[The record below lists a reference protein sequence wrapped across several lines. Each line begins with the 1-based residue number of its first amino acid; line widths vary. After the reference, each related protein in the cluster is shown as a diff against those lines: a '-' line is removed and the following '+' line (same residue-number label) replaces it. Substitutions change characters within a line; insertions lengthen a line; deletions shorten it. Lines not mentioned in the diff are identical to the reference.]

1 MDSTTLVTFLYR
13 SRPDVRTVELFGSW
27 DNFSRPYR
35 MQSDGHR
42 GRGVWTGCHSFEN
55 IICDGDRIN
64 QLRPRNGALK
74 QGGTYW
80 YYYKL
85 DDAEEAYDSAALTTC
100 ACPLLPGQMVNV
112 MEIPIEVIE
121 APQRVCSASANLPT
135 TMDFPMTTNPEDRY
149 KKIYSKPPTKLPR
162 YYCSSD
168 AVRERFAADASMS
181 RDLRYR
187 ERPSSRGVR
196 SIKRVRREEPEYQR
210 PGACK
215 IDVSWD
221 DISALASIPNL
232 DQNMNDLP
240 ELRPF
245 APCPSASPE
254 ERPIT
259 RGQGGLFTDLT
270 KGLGF
275 SFFGSL
281 RQPKKNTH
289 SLSQESAMEFESSP
303 PQIPQYDGT
312 YGESQST
319 QWPLS
324 PPMSELAD
332 EMNWP
337 LPPLNCFR
345 PASSHTPLHGPST
358 PTSAIPILNLNNQSQ
373 SRNNTFHLPV
383 LSSAFSSSTVSDDFH
398 PGFGPNKSIPGSF
411 DMASPTFTAETLDS
425 SFSSSLTTPDR
436 LSFNLDDSN
445 HQYHQT
451 SSEIDSTNFHTGLED
466 LNNRLSALYTDP
478 PSSSHSDS
486 SHSALPS
493 QHKQKPEFLSFL
505 PARAQPLYLQ
515 NVQARRSRSSG
526 DYEQKSNSSCL
537 TLKPTKSGATRGLG
551 ERPFSL
557 CLPVGAGEWDG
568 EDSGFSSDVFGAL
581 GMV

>member
-35 MQSDGHR
+35 MQSDGLR

-64 QLRPRNGALK
+64 QLRPRNGALR

-85 DDAEEAYDSAALTTC
+85 DDAEEAYDSAAMTTC

-112 MEIPIEVIE
+112 LEIPIEVIE

-135 TMDFPMTTNPEDRY
+135 TMEFSMTINPEDRY

-168 AVRERFAADASMS
+168 ALREKFAADASMS

-187 ERPSSRGVR
+187 DRPSSRGVR

-210 PGACK
+210 PGACQ

-221 DISALASIPNL
+221 DISAVANIPNL
-232 DQNMNDLP
+232 DQTMNELP

-245 APCPSASPE
+245 APCPSASLE
-254 ERPIT
+254 ERPVT

-289 SLSQESAMEFESSP
+289 RLSQEFTMEFDDSP
-303 PQIPQYDGT
+303 QQVPQYDGAQD
-312 YGESQST
+312 EPLST

-324 PPMSELAD
+324 PPLSELAD
-332 EMNWP
+332 EENWP

-358 PTSAIPILNLNNQSQ
+358 PTSAIPILNLNSQSQ
-373 SRNNTFHLPV
+373 SRNNTYHQPI
-383 LSSAFSSSTVSDDFH
+383 SSPALSSSTTSDDFH
-398 PGFGPNKSIPGSF
+398 PGFGPSKSIPGSF
-411 DMASPTFTAETLDS
+411 DMASPTFTADTLDS
-425 SFSSSLTTPDR
+425 SFSSNLTTPDR
-436 LSFNLDDSN
+436 LSFNLDTSN
-445 HQYHQT
+445 HQHQT
-451 SSEIDSTNFHTGLED
+451 SDINSTRFHTSLED
-466 LNNRLSALYTDP
+466 LSHRLSALYTDP
-478 PSSSHSDS
+478 PSSSHSS
-486 SHSALPS
+486 SSDQDLSS
-493 QHKQKPEFLSFL
+493 QRKQTTDFLSFF
-505 PARAQPLYLQ
+505 PQRAQPLYLQ

-537 TLKPTKSGATRGLG
+537 TLKPVKSGAAARGG
-551 ERPFSL
+551 ADRPFSL

-568 EDSGFSSDVFGAL
+568 EDSGFSSDVLGAL

>member
-1 MDSTTLVTFLYR
+1 MDSTTLVTFLYK
-13 SRPDVRTVELFGSW
+13 SRPEVRTVELFGSW

-64 QLRPRNGALK
+64 HLRPRNGALR

-80 YYYKL
+80 YYYKV
-85 DDAEEAYDSAALTTC
+85 DDSEEACDTATSTTY

-112 MEIPIEVIE
+112 LEIPIEVIE
-121 APQRVCSASANLPT
+121 APQRVCSASADLPT
-135 TMDFPMTTNPEDRY
+135 TMVMPMTINPEDRY

-168 AVRERFAADASMS
+168 ALRERFASDS
-181 RDLRYR
+181 RLPKTYR
-187 ERPSSRGVR
+187 IRDRPSSRGAR
-196 SIKRVRREEPEYQR
+196 SIKRVRRDEPEYQR
-210 PGACK
+210 PGACR
-215 IDVSWD
+215 IDVSMD
-221 DISALASIPNL
+221 DMSRLANIPDL
-232 DQNMNDLP
+232 DQNMNELP

-254 ERPIT
+254 ERPVT
-259 RGQGGLFTDLT
+259 RGGGGLFTDLT

-289 SLSQESAMEFESSP
+289 HLSQDINMEFDDSP
-303 PQIPQYDGT
+303 QHIPQYDGT
-312 YGESQST
+312 YDEPQIS

-324 PPMSELAD
+324 PPLSELAD
-332 EMNWP
+332 EENWP

-358 PTSAIPILNLNNQSQ
+358 PTSAIPILNLNNQPQTQHPSNFPQ
-373 SRNNTFHLPV
+373 QHFTSPA
-383 LSSAFSSSTVSDDFH
+383 LSSSITSDDYH
-398 PGFGPNKSIPGSF
+398 PGFGPSKSIPGSF
-411 DMASPTFTAETLDS
+411 DMASPTFSADTLDS
-425 SFSSSLTTPDR
+425 SFSSSLTTPDHFR
-436 LSFNLDDSN
+436 LSFNLDASN
-445 HQYHQT
+445 HGPQD
-451 SSEIDSTNFHTGLED
+451 SELTASNFSTGLED
-466 LNNRLSALYTDP
+466 LSNRLSALYTSP
-478 PSSSHSDS
+478 PSSSAYDDDFGDCGE
-486 SHSALPS
+486 
-493 QHKQKPEFLSFL
+493 QENKKIDFLSFL
-505 PARAQPLYLQ
+505 PQRAAPLYLQ
-515 NVQARRSRSSG
+515 NVQARRSRSSS
-526 DYEQKSNSSCL
+526 DYEKSNGSCL
-537 TLKPTKSGATRGLG
+537 TLKSVKSTTARG

-557 CLPVGAGEWDG
+557 CLPVTAGEWDVG
-568 EDSGFSSDVFGAL
+568 EEFSSDVLGAL

>member
-1 MDSTTLVTFLYR
+1 
-13 SRPDVRTVELFGSW
+13 
-27 DNFSRPYR
+27 
-35 MQSDGHR
+35 MQSDGLR

-64 QLRPRNGALK
+64 QLRPRNGALR

-85 DDAEEAYDSAALTTC
+85 DDAEEAFDSAAMTTC

-112 MEIPIEVIE
+112 LEIPIEVIE

-135 TMDFPMTTNPEDRY
+135 TMEFSMTTNPEDRY

-168 AVRERFAADASMS
+168 ALRERFAADASMS

-187 ERPSSRGVR
+187 DRPSSRGIR

-210 PGACK
+210 PGACQ
-215 IDVSWD
+215 IDVSWE
-221 DISALASIPNL
+221 DISAVANIPDL
-232 DQNMNDLP
+232 DQSMNDLP

-254 ERPIT
+254 ERPVT
-259 RGQGGLFTDLT
+259 RGQGGLLTDLT

-289 SLSQESAMEFESSP
+289 RLSQEFTMEFDDSP
-303 PQIPQYDGT
+303 QQVSQYDGA
-312 YGESQST
+312 QDDPLST

-324 PPMSELAD
+324 PPLSEMAD
-332 EMNWP
+332 EENWP

-345 PASSHTPLHGPST
+345 PASSRTPLHGPST
-358 PTSAIPILNLNNQSQ
+358 PTSAIPILNLNSQSQ
-373 SRNNTFHLPV
+373 SRNNTYHQPI
-383 LSSAFSSSTVSDDFH
+383 SSPALSSSTTSDDFH
-398 PGFGPNKSIPGSF
+398 PGFGPSKSIPGSF
-411 DMASPTFTAETLDS
+411 DMASPTFTADTLDS

-436 LSFNLDDSN
+436 LSFNLDTSN
-445 HQYHQT
+445 HQHQT
-451 SSEIDSTNFHTGLED
+451 SDINSTNFHTGLED
-466 LNNRLSALYTDP
+466 LSHRLSALSTDP
-478 PSSSHSDS
+478 PSSSHSDLS
-486 SHSALPS
+486 DQDLPS
-493 QHKQKPEFLSFL
+493 QRKQKLDFMSFF
-505 PARAQPLYLQ
+505 PQRAQPLYLQ

-526 DYEQKSNSSCL
+526 DYESKSNGSCL
-537 TLKPTKSGATRGLG
+537 TLKPVKSGAAARGG
-551 ERPFSL
+551 ADRPFSL

-568 EDSGFSSDVFGAL
+568 EDSGFSSDVLGAL

>member
-1 MDSTTLVTFLYR
+1 
-13 SRPDVRTVELFGSW
+13 
-27 DNFSRPYR
+27 

-112 MEIPIEVIE
+112 LEIPVEVIE

-135 TMDFPMTTNPEDRY
+135 TMEFSMTTNPEDRY

-168 AVRERFAADASMS
+168 ALRERFAADASMS
-181 RDLRYR
+181 RDLRLR
-187 ERPSSRGVR
+187 DRPSSRGVR

-210 PGACK
+210 PGACQ

-221 DISALASIPNL
+221 DISAVANMPDL
-232 DQNMNDLP
+232 DHTMNDLP

-259 RGQGGLFTDLT
+259 RGQGGRFTDLT

-281 RQPKKNTH
+281 RQPKKNTRR
-289 SLSQESAMEFESSP
+289 LSQEFTMEFDVSP
-303 PQIPQYDGT
+303 PQIPQYDGA
-312 YGESQST
+312 YDEPQST

-324 PPMSELAD
+324 PPLSELAD
-332 EMNWP
+332 EENWP

-345 PASSHTPLHGPST
+345 PASSRTPLHGPST

-373 SRNNTFHLPV
+373 SRNNTFLQPI
-383 LSSAFSSSTVSDDFH
+383 SSPALSSSTTSDDYH
-398 PGFGPNKSIPGSF
+398 PGFGPSKSIPGSF
-411 DMASPTFTAETLDS
+411 DMASPTFTADTLDS

-436 LSFNLDDSN
+436 LSFNLDTSH
-445 HQYHQT
+445 HQHHQT
-451 SSEIDSTNFHTGLED
+451 LSDSDAANFHTGLED
-466 LNNRLSALYTDP
+466 LNNRLSTLYTDP
-478 PSSSHSDS
+478 PSSSHSDFDDQP
-486 SHSALPS
+486 LPI
-493 QHKQKPEFLSFL
+493 QQKHTPDFMSFF
-505 PARAQPLYLQ
+505 PARTQQPLYLQ
-515 NVQARRSRSSG
+515 SIQARRSKSSG
-526 DYEQKSNSSCL
+526 DYEHKSNASCL
-537 TLKPTKSGATRGLG
+537 TLKPINKSSTARGAGG
-551 ERPFSL
+551 AERPFSL
-557 CLPVGAGEWDG
+557 CLPVGAGSWDG
-568 EDSGFSSDVFGAL
+568 DEETGFCSDVLEAL
-581 GMV
+581 GIA

>member
-1 MDSTTLVTFLYR
+1 
-13 SRPDVRTVELFGSW
+13 
-27 DNFSRPYR
+27 
-35 MQSDGHR
+35 MQSDGLR

-64 QLRPRNGALK
+64 KLRPRNGALR

-85 DDAEEAYDSAALTTC
+85 DDAEEAYDSAAMTTC
-100 ACPLLPGQMVNV
+100 ACPLLPGQMVNIL
-112 MEIPIEVIE
+112 EIPIEVIE

-135 TMDFPMTTNPEDRY
+135 TMEFSMTTNPEDRY

-168 AVRERFAADASMS
+168 ALRERFAADASMS

-187 ERPSSRGVR
+187 DRLSSRGIR
-196 SIKRVRREEPEYQR
+196 SIKRVRRDEPEYQR
-210 PGACK
+210 PGACQ

-221 DISALASIPNL
+221 DISVVANMPDL
-232 DQNMNDLP
+232 DHTMNELP

-254 ERPIT
+254 ERPVT
-259 RGQGGLFTDLT
+259 RGHGGLFTDFT

-289 SLSQESAMEFESSP
+289 RLSQEFALNLDDSP
-303 PQIPQYDGT
+303 PQLSQYDGA
-312 YGESQST
+312 YDEPQFT

-324 PPMSELAD
+324 PPLSELAD
-332 EMNWP
+332 EENWP

-373 SRNNTFHLPV
+373 SRTKTYHQPISTA
-383 LSSAFSSSTVSDDFH
+383 LSSSATSDDFH
-398 PGFGPNKSIPGSF
+398 PGFGPSKSIPGSF
-411 DMASPTFTAETLDS
+411 DMASPTFTADTLDS

-436 LSFNLDDSN
+436 LSFNFEPSN
-445 HQYHQT
+445 HEHQT
-451 SSEIDSTNFHTGLED
+451 LSDNNTTDFHTGLED
-466 LNNRLSALYTDP
+466 LSNRLSTLYTDP
-478 PSSSHSDS
+478 PSSSHSDLS
-486 SHSALPS
+486 EHMPT
-493 QHKQKPEFLSFL
+493 QRKQKPDFLSFL
-505 PARAQPLYLQ
+505 PPRAPLYLQ

-526 DYEQKSNSSCL
+526 DYEQKSNDSCL
-537 TLKPTKSGATRGLG
+537 TLRPVKSGAAGRGG
-551 ERPFSL
+551 ADRPFSL

-568 EDSGFSSDVFGAL
+568 EDGGFSSDVLGAL

>member
-1 MDSTTLVTFLYR
+1 MLICSR

-135 TMDFPMTTNPEDRY
+135 TMEIPMTTNPEDRY

-187 ERPSSRGVR
+187 ERPSSRGAR

-221 DISALASIPNL
+221 DISALANISNL

-289 SLSQESAMEFESSP
+289 RLSQEFAMEFETSP

-312 YGESQST
+312 DDEPQST

-324 PPMSELAD
+324 PPVSELAD
-332 EMNWP
+332 EDNWP
-337 LPPLNCFR
+337 LPPLNRFR

-373 SRNNTFHLPV
+373 SRNNTFHLPL
-383 LSSAFSSSTVSDDFH
+383 LSSVFSSSSIESDDYH
-398 PGFGPNKSIPGSF
+398 PGFGPSKSIPGSF

-436 LSFNLDDSN
+436 LSFNLDNLN
-445 HQYHQT
+445 HQHDQT
-451 SSEIDSTNFHTGLED
+451 SSDINAANFHTGLED

-478 PSSSHSDS
+478 PSSSHSEFSDS
-486 SHSALPS
+486 AKPS
-493 QHKQKPEFLSFL
+493 QHKQKPEFLSF
-505 PARAQPLYLQ
+505 PARVQPLYLQ

-537 TLKPTKSGATRGLG
+537 TLKPIKSGATGAARGLG

-568 EDSGFSSDVFGAL
+568 EDTGFSSDVFGAL

>member
-1 MDSTTLVTFLYR
+1 MDSTTLVTFLYK

-85 DDAEEAYDSAALTTC
+85 DDAEEACDSTALTTC

-112 MEIPIEVIE
+112 LEIPVEVIE
-121 APQRVCSASANLPT
+121 APQRVCSASADKPT
-135 TMDFPMTTNPEDRY
+135 TMEIPMTINPEDRY

-168 AVRERFAADASMS
+168 ALRERFAADATMS
-181 RDLRYR
+181 RDLRFK
-187 ERPSSRGVR
+187 ERPASRGVR

-210 PGACK
+210 PGACQ
-215 IDVSWD
+215 IDASWD
-221 DISALASIPNL
+221 DIEALA
-232 DQNMNDLP
+232 NMPDLNQTMNHLP

-254 ERPIT
+254 ERP
-259 RGQGGLFTDLT
+259 
-270 KGLGF
+270 
-275 SFFGSL
+275 
-281 RQPKKNTH
+281 KNTH
-289 SLSQESAMEFESSP
+289 RLSQGIAIEFDEAPS
-303 PQIPQYDGT
+303 QIPRYDGA
-312 YGESQST
+312 YDEPQST

-332 EMNWP
+332 EENWP
-337 LPPLNCFR
+337 LPPSNRFR

-358 PTSAIPILNLNNQSQ
+358 PTSAIPILNLNSQ
-373 SRNNTFHLPV
+373 PRTNTYHQPLTSP
-383 LSSAFSSSTVSDDFH
+383 AFSSSVTSDDFH
-398 PGFGPNKSIPGSF
+398 PGFGPSKSIPGSF
-411 DMASPTFTAETLDS
+411 DMASPTFTADTLDS

-436 LSFNLDDSN
+436 LSFRLDDPS
-445 HQYHQT
+445 HQHSQT
-451 SSEIDSTNFHTGLED
+451 SDVDTTNFHTGLED
-466 LNNRLSALYTDP
+466 LSHRLSALSTYP
-478 PSSSHSDS
+478 PSSHSDDS
-486 SHSALPS
+486 SDEHHNKRPD
-493 QHKQKPEFLSFL
+493 FLSFFP
-505 PARAQPLYLQ
+505 PAAQPLYLQ

-526 DYEQKSNSSCL
+526 DCEQKSNASCL
-537 TLKPTKSGATRGLG
+537 TLKPLGTARG

-557 CLPVGAGEWDG
+557 CLPVGAGAWDA
-568 EDSGFSSDVFGAL
+568 EDAGFSSDVLGAL
-581 GMV
+581 GLA

>member
-1 MDSTTLVTFLYR
+1 MLICSR

-135 TMDFPMTTNPEDRY
+135 TMEIPMTTNPEDRY

-187 ERPSSRGVR
+187 ERPSSRGAR

-221 DISALASIPNL
+221 DISALANISNL

-245 APCPSASPE
+245 APYPSASPE

-289 SLSQESAMEFESSP
+289 RLSQEFAMEFETSP

-312 YGESQST
+312 DDEPQST

-324 PPMSELAD
+324 PPVSELAD
-332 EMNWP
+332 EDNWP
-337 LPPLNCFR
+337 LPPLNRFR

-373 SRNNTFHLPV
+373 SRNNTFHLPL
-383 LSSAFSSSTVSDDFH
+383 LSSVFSSSSIESDDYH
-398 PGFGPNKSIPGSF
+398 PGFGPSKSIPGSF

-436 LSFNLDDSN
+436 LSFNLDNLN
-445 HQYHQT
+445 HQHDQT
-451 SSEIDSTNFHTGLED
+451 SSDINAANFHTGLED

-478 PSSSHSDS
+478 PSSSHSEFSDS
-486 SHSALPS
+486 AKPS
-493 QHKQKPEFLSFL
+493 QHKQKPEFLSF
-505 PARAQPLYLQ
+505 PARVQPLYLQ

-537 TLKPTKSGATRGLG
+537 TLKPIKSGATGAARGLG

-568 EDSGFSSDVFGAL
+568 EDTGFSSDVFGAL

>member
-1 MDSTTLVTFLYR
+1 MDSTTLVTFLYK
-13 SRPDVRTVELFGSW
+13 SRPDVQTVELFGSW

-55 IICDGDRIN
+55 IICDGDCIN

-85 DDAEEAYDSAALTTC
+85 DDAEETCDLTASTTN

-121 APQRVCSASANLPT
+121 APQRVSSASADLPS
-135 TMDFPMTTNPEDRY
+135 TMEHPMTTNPEDRY

-168 AVRERFAADASMS
+168 ALRERFAADATMS
-181 RDLRYR
+181 RDLRFR
-187 ERPSSRGVR
+187 ERPSSRGLR
-196 SIKRVRREEPEYQR
+196 SVKRVRREEPEYQK
-210 PGACK
+210 PGACQ
-215 IDVSWD
+215 VEASWD
-221 DISALASIPNL
+221 DISALANIPDLN
-232 DQNMNDLP
+232 QSMNHLP

-245 APCPSASPE
+245 GPCPSASPE
-254 ERPIT
+254 ERPVT
-259 RGQGGLFTDLT
+259 RAGGLFTDLT

-289 SLSQESAMEFESSP
+289 RLSQEFTMDIDESPS
-303 PQIPQYDGT
+303 QIPQYDGAND
-312 YGESQST
+312 EPQSA

-324 PPMSELAD
+324 PPLSELAD
-332 EMNWP
+332 EENWP
-337 LPPLNCFR
+337 LPPLNRFR
-345 PASSHTPLHGPST
+345 PSSSHTPVHGPST

-373 SRNNTFHLPV
+373 SQTSTFHQPFT
-383 LSSAFSSSTVSDDFH
+383 SPAFSSSVASDDFH
-398 PGFGPNKSIPGSF
+398 PGFGPNKSVPGSF
-411 DMASPTFTAETLDS
+411 DMASPTFTADTLDS

-436 LSFNLDDSN
+436 LSFSLDTSRHDPEPSN
-445 HQYHQT
+445 V
-451 SSEIDSTNFHTGLED
+451 NTGLED
-466 LNNRLSALYTDP
+466 LSNRLSTLYTS
-478 PSSSHSDS
+478 PSSSHSSHFSDYDDSLS
-486 SHSALPS
+486 SH
-493 QHKQKPEFLSFL
+493 HTTKTPEFLAFF
-505 PARAQPLYLQ
+505 PRATPLYLQ

-526 DYEQKSNSSCL
+526 DCEQKSNSSCL
-537 TLKPTKSGATRGLG
+537 TLKPSAKA

-557 CLPVGAGEWDG
+557 CLPVGAGEWDV
-568 EDSGFSSDVFGAL
+568 EDHGFSSDVLGAL
-581 GMV
+581 GLA

>member
-1 MDSTTLVTFLYR
+1 
-13 SRPDVRTVELFGSW
+13 
-27 DNFSRPYR
+27 
-35 MQSDGHR
+35 MQSDGLR

-64 QLRPRNGALK
+64 QLRPRNGALR

-85 DDAEEAYDSAALTTC
+85 DDAEEAFDSAAMTTC

-112 MEIPIEVIE
+112 LEIPIEVIE

-135 TMDFPMTTNPEDRY
+135 TMEFSMTTNPEDRY

-168 AVRERFAADASMS
+168 ALRERFAADASMS

-187 ERPSSRGVR
+187 DRPSSRGVR

-210 PGACK
+210 PGACQ

-221 DISALASIPNL
+221 DISAVANMPDL
-232 DQNMNDLP
+232 DQTMNELP

-254 ERPIT
+254 ERPVT

-289 SLSQESAMEFESSP
+289 RLSQEFTMEFDDSP
-303 PQIPQYDGT
+303 QQVPQYDGAQD
-312 YGESQST
+312 ERLST

-324 PPMSELAD
+324 PPLSELAD
-332 EMNWP
+332 EENWP

-345 PASSHTPLHGPST
+345 PASSRTPLHGPST
-358 PTSAIPILNLNNQSQ
+358 PTSAIPILNLNSQSQ
-373 SRNNTFHLPV
+373 SRNNTYHQPI
-383 LSSAFSSSTVSDDFH
+383 SSPALSSSTTSDDFH
-398 PGFGPNKSIPGSF
+398 PGFGPSKSIPGSF
-411 DMASPTFTAETLDS
+411 DMASPTFTADTLDS

-436 LSFNLDDSN
+436 LSFNLDASN
-445 HQYHQT
+445 HQHQT
-451 SSEIDSTNFHTGLED
+451 SDINSTNFHTGLED
-466 LNNRLSALYTDP
+466 LSHRLSALYTDP
-478 PSSSHSDS
+478 PSSSHSDLS
-486 SHSALPS
+486 DQDLPS
-493 QHKQKPEFLSFL
+493 QRKQKLDFMSFF
-505 PARAQPLYLQ
+505 PQRAQPLYLQ

-526 DYEQKSNSSCL
+526 DYESKSNGSCL
-537 TLKPTKSGATRGLG
+537 TLKPVKSGAAARGG
-551 ERPFSL
+551 ADRPFSL

>member
-1 MDSTTLVTFLYR
+1 MDSTTLVTFLYK

-64 QLRPRNGALK
+64 QLKPRSGALK

-85 DDAEEAYDSAALTTC
+85 DDAEEVCDSTALTTC

-112 MEIPIEVIE
+112 LEIPIEVIE
-121 APQRVCSASANLPT
+121 APQRVCSASADMPT
-135 TMDFPMTTNPEDRY
+135 TMEIPMTINPEDRY

-168 AVRERFAADASMS
+168 ALRERFAADATMS
-181 RDLRYR
+181 RDLRFR

-196 SIKRVRREEPEYQR
+196 SIKRVRREEPEYQK
-210 PGACK
+210 PGACQ
-215 IDVSWD
+215 IDASWD
-221 DISALASIPNL
+221 DIEALANIPDL
-232 DQNMNDLP
+232 DQAMNDLP

-254 ERPIT
+254 ERPVT
-259 RGQGGLFTDLT
+259 RSGGLFTDFT

-289 SLSQESAMEFESSP
+289 RLSQEPAIEVDEAPS
-303 PQIPQYDGT
+303 QVPQYDGA
-312 YGESQST
+312 YDEPQSS

-324 PPMSELAD
+324 PPLSELAD
-332 EMNWP
+332 EENWP
-337 LPPLNCFR
+337 FPPLNCFR

-358 PTSAIPILNLNNQSQ
+358 PTSAIPILNLNSQARTTTHQQSLT
-373 SRNNTFHLPV
+373 SP
-383 LSSAFSSSTVSDDFH
+383 APSSSVTSDDFH
-398 PGFGPNKSIPGSF
+398 PGFGPSKSIPGSF
-411 DMASPTFTAETLDS
+411 DMASPTFTADTLDS
-425 SFSSSLTTPDR
+425 SFSSTLTTPDR
-436 LSFNLDDSN
+436 LSFRLDDSS
-445 HQYHQT
+445 HH
-451 SSEIDSTNFHTGLED
+451 DSQVSDTTTFHSGLED
-466 LNNRLSALYTDP
+466 LSHRLSALSTYP
-478 PSSSHSDS
+478 PSSHSDDS
-486 SHSALPS
+486 SDEDL
-493 QHKQKPEFLSFL
+493 KKTDLLSFF
-505 PARAQPLYLQ
+505 PPPQQPLYLQ

-526 DYEQKSNSSCL
+526 DCEQKSNASCS
-537 TLKPTKSGATRGLG
+537 TLKPLGAARG

-557 CLPVGAGEWDG
+557 CLPVGAGDWDA
-568 EDSGFSSDVFGAL
+568 EDVGFSGDVLRAL
-581 GMV
+581 GLV

>member
-1 MDSTTLVTFLYR
+1 MLICSR

-85 DDAEEAYDSAALTTC
+85 DDAEEAYDSATLTTC

-135 TMDFPMTTNPEDRY
+135 TMEIPMTTNPEDRY

-187 ERPSSRGVR
+187 ERPSSRGAR

-221 DISALASIPNL
+221 DISALANISNL

-289 SLSQESAMEFESSP
+289 RLSQEFAMEFETSP

-312 YGESQST
+312 DDEPQST

-324 PPMSELAD
+324 PPVSELAD
-332 EMNWP
+332 EDNWP
-337 LPPLNCFR
+337 LPPLNRFR

-373 SRNNTFHLPV
+373 SRNNTFHLPL
-383 LSSAFSSSTVSDDFH
+383 LSSVFSSSSIESDDYH
-398 PGFGPNKSIPGSF
+398 PGFGPSKSIPGSF

-436 LSFNLDDSN
+436 LSFNLDNLN
-445 HQYHQT
+445 HQHDQT
-451 SSEIDSTNFHTGLED
+451 SSDINAANFHTGLED

-478 PSSSHSDS
+478 PSSSHSEFSDS
-486 SHSALPS
+486 AKPS
-493 QHKQKPEFLSFL
+493 QHKQKPEFLSF
-505 PARAQPLYLQ
+505 PARVQPLYLQ

-537 TLKPTKSGATRGLG
+537 TLKPIKSGATGAARGLG

-568 EDSGFSSDVFGAL
+568 EDTGFSSDVFGAL